1 MFIDSRKRMVEQNKK
16 KQQKKIDKEQDISFG
31 EKQRKKRKQ
40 E

>member
-16 KQQKKIDKEQDISFG
+16 QQKKIDKEQDITFG
-31 EKQRKKRKQ
+31 ETQRKKRKQ

>member
-16 KQQKKIDKEQDISFG
+16 NQKKIDKEQDISFG
-31 EKQRKKRKQ
+31 ETQRKKRKQ

>member
-1 MFIDSRKRMVEQNKK
+1 MFIDSRKRMVEQNK

-31 EKQRKKRKQ
+31 ETQRKKRKQ